1 MIMGG
6 RDCTK
11 DRLVHLER
19 TVNHLNGQLRTMQS
33 ELQQTKSSPMKDRL
47 WSSFLGPWQSGVFMS
62 DVCNR
67 RVRPNTKVT
76 HKVTHDDAVHS
87 RH

>member
-1 MIMGG
+1 MIMDG
-6 RDCTK
+6 RDFTK
-11 DRLVHLER
+11 DRIVHLER
-19 TVNHLNGQLRTMQS
+19 TVNHLNEQLREMQW

-47 WSSFLGPWQSGVFMS
+47 WSSVLGPWQGGVFMS
-62 DVCNR
+62 GVCNR

-76 HKVTHDDAVHS
+76 HDDAVHS